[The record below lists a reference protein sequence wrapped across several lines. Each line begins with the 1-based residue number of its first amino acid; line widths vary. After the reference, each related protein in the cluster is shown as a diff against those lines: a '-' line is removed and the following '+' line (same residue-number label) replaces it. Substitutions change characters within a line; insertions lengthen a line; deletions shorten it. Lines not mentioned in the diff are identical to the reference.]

1 MLESIGNGTKEG
13 KMYKH
18 VQSGDAAEYQ
28 RQVDRWR
35 RFNGLSAMYER
46 ENEKEVVSIG

>member
-18 VQSGDAAEYQ
+18 VQSGDATEYQ

-35 RFNGLSAMYER
+35 RFNGLEAMY
-46 ENEKEVVSIG
+46 NVEKEKQEVTHG